1 MGVGRRNWMFQ
12 FHFVLFLEEVF
23 FFFFSSAWVLVTAR
37 CCVVRSHQH
46 PAVAAGVCLRV
57 YVVCMRVCAVYAQFI
72 PAFFF
77 GLFLASLPL
86 SPCSNAFVL
95 HSIMPLLQSGVE
107 KRESGNFIIITSH
120 FCNLY
125 AMRTPHACS
134 YNQVC
139 RNHVRCFTN
148 SWGDGS
154 LSVSDAF
161 PCC

>member
-1 MGVGRRNWMFQ
+1 MLLCCQVSPTSCCGCWSR
-12 FHFVLFLEEVF
+12 
-23 FFFFSSAWVLVTAR
+23 SACLST
-37 CCVVRSHQH
+37 C
-46 PAVAAGVCLRV
+46 VCLHA
-57 YVVCMRVCAVYAQFI
+57 CLCRVCTIYPRNFY
-72 PAFFF
+72 
-77 GLFLASLPL
+77 LFLASLPL
-86 SPCSNAFVL
+86 SPCSAAFVL

-125 AMRTPHACS
+125 AMRTLRACS

-154 LSVSDAF
+154 LSGSDTF

>member
-1 MGVGRRNWMFQ
+1 MLLCCQVSPTSCCGCWSR
-12 FHFVLFLEEVF
+12 
-23 FFFFSSAWVLVTAR
+23 SA
-37 CCVVRSHQH
+37 
-46 PAVAAGVCLRV
+46 CLCV
-57 YVVCMRVCAVYAQFI
+57 YVCTRVCAVHAPFI
-72 PAFFF
+72 PAIFFC
-77 GLFLASLPL
+77 LFLASLPL
-86 SPCSNAFVL
+86 SPCSAAFVL

-125 AMRTPHACS
+125 AMRTLRACS

-154 LSVSDAF
+154 SSGSDAF